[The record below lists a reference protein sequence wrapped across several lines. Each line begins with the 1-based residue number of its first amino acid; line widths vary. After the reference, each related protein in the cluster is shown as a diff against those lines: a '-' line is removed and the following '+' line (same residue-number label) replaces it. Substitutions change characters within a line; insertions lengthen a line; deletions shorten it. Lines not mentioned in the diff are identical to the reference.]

1 MKLECVPKL
10 GIVAAQDKRQAAHFR
25 FRESILRFFQK
36 AVFTVIKE
44 DFNVHISE
52 VKNKQLYST

>member
-52 VKNKQLYST
+52 VKNK